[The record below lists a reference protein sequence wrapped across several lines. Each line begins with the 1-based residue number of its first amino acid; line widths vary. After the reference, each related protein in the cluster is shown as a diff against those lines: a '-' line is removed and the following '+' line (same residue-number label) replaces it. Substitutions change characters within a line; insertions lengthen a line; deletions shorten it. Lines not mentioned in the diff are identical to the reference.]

1 MMSSVAQFHDPMDD
15 ELVRRAELAGGAENL
30 SEGERWRLQNVL
42 ERRRRQEGAGAQ
54 SGRATDALAAQRLA
68 VIESWLVW
76 LRRQVDEV
84 LPEVIGTVISEAEQ
98 HSVAE
103 AKKLLAEI
111 RDETDQKLNAQYDG
125 FERAVTQLRD
135 KDRRA
140 LFENLREALG
150 EAESRIDASF
160 AKSLEAEKESN
171 TIELALVRDE
181 ILNVIAEK
189 TYAQPVDD
197 VPKLELAEKAIA
209 KLRRQV
215 TSLEKDSARQA
226 ATCDQLTGLA
236 DRFVAFEDAYRKS
249 TKSLMTRCAASA
261 LAAKKEAERADGLA
275 GEVGRLRAD
284 LERLTSA
291 LLDQKVIR

>member
-1 MMSSVAQFHDPMDD
+1 MGGVAQFHDPMDD

-135 KDRRA
+135 EDRRA

-215 TSLEKDSARQA
+215 TSLEKDSTRQA
-226 ATCDQLTGLA
+226 AKCNQLAGLA

-261 LAAKKEAERADGLA
+261 LATKKEAERADGLA

-291 LLDQKVIR
+291 LLDQKIIR